1 MKEYFIERRKR
12 FLRIAA
18 VEDKVLRELYF
29 EELNNE
35 PQPGEIYK
43 GIVKNIVPAI
53 KCAFIDIGFEKHCFM
68 YLDKKFN
75 NLHIKKNDEVIVEVL
90 KEAIGDKGPKVT
102 NAFTIPG
109 RYAVIETLNKT
120 ISFSKK
126 IASSDFKHQAVS
138 TLKVPGDVGVMVRT
152 NAEKVSLEIIQSE
165 IDHLY
170 LIYNN
175 LLKEHSYSI
184 KPKLLYRGE
193 GILDKVLRDNI
204 NELTAK
210 IIVDDEKDY
219 TYIKEFLSYSKYLN
233 IALIHHKE
241 NRTLFSFYGLEKAV
255 LELKNNKVN
264 LESGGT
270 IVIDKT
276 EGMYVI
282 DVNSG
287 GNVKLKDLK
296 ATAYSTNLEAAKL
309 IPQQVKLRNLGG
321 IIIVDFIDMEDSR
334 KKAEVLNVLID
345 GFKDDKNKTTI
356 FPFTELNLIQI
367 ARNRKGK
374 PLSSFLEDN
383 CQLCKGSGK
392 KFNFN
397 YLKSLI
403 ENDIKG
409 MNQELNIKDIY
420 IEMDVYYKDLVM
432 GELKAFAADIGAENN
447 RLYVKFLEKSHNYKV
462 EPLIFPNIIE
472 KMQNLKI
479 YG

>member
-1 MKEYFIERRKR
+1 MKEYFIERRKK

-18 VEDKVLRELYF
+18 VENKGLKELYF
-29 EELNNE
+29 EEMNNE

-75 NLHIKKNDEVIVEVL
+75 NMHIKKNDEVIVEVL
-90 KEAIGDKGPKVT
+90 KEAVGDKGPKVT
-102 NAFTIPG
+102 NAFTLPG

-126 IASSDFKHQAVS
+126 ITSSDFMQQAES
-138 TLKVPGDVGVMVRT
+138 ILKVPEEVGVMIRT
-152 NAEKVSLEIIQSE
+152 NAEKVSFEIIQSE

-175 LLKEHSYSI
+175 LLKEHGYSI

-193 GILDKVLRDNI
+193 GILDRVLRDGI

-219 TYIKEFLSYSKYLN
+219 TYIKEFLSISKYLN
-233 IALIHHKE
+233 IPLVHHKE

-334 KKAEVLNVLID
+334 KKSEVLNILIG

-367 ARNRKGK
+367 ARTRKGK

-383 CQLCKGSGK
+383 CGLCRGSGK
-392 KFNFN
+392 KLNFN
-397 YLKSLI
+397 YLKALI

-420 IEMDVYYKDLVM
+420 IEMDVYYKPLVM
-432 GELKAFAADIGAENN
+432 GELKAFIADIGAEHN
-447 RLYVKFLEKSHNYKV
+447 RVYVKFLEKCHNYKV